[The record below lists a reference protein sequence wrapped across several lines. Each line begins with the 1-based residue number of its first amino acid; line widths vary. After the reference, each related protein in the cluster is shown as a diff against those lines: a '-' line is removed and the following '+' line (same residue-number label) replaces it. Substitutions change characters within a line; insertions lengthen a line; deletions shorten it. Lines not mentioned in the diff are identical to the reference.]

1 MVHYNKGFT
10 MNIKLVRKFQR
21 EGFIDGK
28 LYINNGFEC
37 YTVEYIDILLEN
49 SVVKVQN
56 QTTIPKGIY
65 PITISM
71 STRFKK
77 FLIEVLNVPQ
87 FEGVRIHSGNSSED
101 TDGCIIVGSINARD
115 DDDWVGGSH
124 LAYERLHTKVKKA
137 LSDGEK
143 ITLEV
148 V

>member
-1 MVHYNKGFT
+1 MK
-10 MNIKLVRKFQR
+10 IKIVRKFQKA
-21 EGFIDGK
+21 GFTEGK

-37 YTVEYIDILLEN
+37 YTVEDTDRRLEAGG
-49 SVVKVQN
+49 VKVQN
-56 QTTIPKGIY
+56 QTAIPKGIY

-77 FLIEVLNVPQ
+77 FLIEVLDVPQ
-87 FEGVRIHSGNSSED
+87 FKGIRIHSGNSSED

-115 DDDWVGGSH
+115 DDDLVGGSH

>member
-1 MVHYNKGFT
+1 
-10 MNIKLVRKFQR
+10 MNIKLVRKFQKA
-21 EGFIDGK
+21 GFTEGK

-37 YTVEYIDILLEN
+37 YTVEDTDRRLETGGI
-49 SVVKVQN
+49 KVQN
-56 QTTIPKGIY
+56 QTAIPKGIY
-65 PITISM
+65 PITISI

-77 FLIEVLNVPQ
+77 FLIEVLDVPQ
-87 FEGVRIHSGNSSED
+87 FKGIRIHSGNSSED